1 MKGLKFPT
9 CKKQGAFF
17 YTNPQIYKLHGF
29 KCKHNLG
36 LKKNKRKQNQTKT
49 NKKFKI

>member
-9 CKKQGAFF
+9 CKKQSALF

-29 KCKHNLG
+29 KCKHELG
-36 LKKNKRKQNQTKT
+36 LNKTK
-49 NKKFKI
+49 